1 MDTDH
6 TAKLEKFIF
15 PDTIEDYLRNYAIFQ
30 NEVDQIADF
39 LRHDTTDDAMLT
51 KVFNFYQSSE
61 WDAVRDIKSPAAYI
75 RGIILSWI
83 LEDAAAKKFNIMRN
97 VKATG
102 ANRKLINRHMDHEP
116 DLVNTEVISQY
127 TDFINQNRYVDL
139 RGSKLDYLIEN
150 KNDLLIIDVHQKKWM
165 IVPCGD
171 VSKDDY
177 VAAIAWS
184 KPVKRLFLSKWWDW
198 KTW

>member
-15 PDTIEDYLRNYAIFQ
+15 PDTLEDYLRNYAIFQ

-39 LRHDTTDDAMLT
+39 LRHDTTDDVMLT

-83 LEDAAAKKFNIMRN
+83 LEDAAAKRFNIPRN
-97 VKATG
+97 EKATG

-116 DLVNTEVISQY
+116 DLQNTEVISQY
-127 TDFINQNRYVDL
+127 TDFITQNRYVDL
-139 RGSKLDYLIEN
+139 RGSKLPYLIEHAYN
-150 KNDLLIIDVHQKKWM
+150 LLIIDVAKKKYM
-165 IVPCGD
+165 FISCCG
-171 VSKDDY
+171 VSNDDY
-177 VAAIAWS
+177 ISAIAWS

>member
-15 PDTIEDYLRNYAIFQ
+15 PDTIEDYLRTYDIFK

-39 LRHDTTDDAMLT
+39 LRHDATDDETLT

-83 LEDAAAKKFNIMRN
+83 LEDAAAKRFNIPRN
-97 VKATG
+97 EKATG

-150 KNDLLIIDVHQKKWM
+150 KNDLLIIGVNQKKWM

-171 VSKDDY
+171 VNKDDY

-198 KTW
+198 KAW